1 MEHTKRMAAP
11 VLVIY
16 YLLVIALAVLVNL
29 VLFPGP
35 WFDPLERASAGL
47 VNATLQANLLGLLL
61 FALFV
66 FWLGRLRPAAVGLE
80 WGKLPRALLLTGL
93 LWLAMQAVCLVI
105 SAVMG
110 GVSLDPAWTRRG
122 VSGMFGLLISQLLG
136 NALAEELV
144 YRGLLLPQFF
154 LRLRIARRKWR
165 TTAAAALMLALFIL
179 SHIPNRIF
187 QGYSVGGML
196 LDAPILLLWG
206 LLFTIV
212 YLRTGNLFLAVG
224 IHALVNAP
232 TLVSGFTLFPPQ
244 LILLALV
251 ILLLIFWRKEKP
263 AAVSAM
269 ETAQR

>member
-1 MEHTKRMAAP
+1 MEHIKRMATPLLA
-11 VLVIY
+11 IY
-16 YLLVIALAVLVNL
+16 YLLVIALAAVINL

-35 WFDPLERASAGL
+35 WFDPLERASGGL
-47 VNATLQANLLGLLL
+47 LNATLQANLLGLLL
-61 FALFV
+61 FGVFV
-66 FWLGRLRPAAVGLE
+66 FWLGRLRPADVGLE
-80 WGKLPRALLLTGL
+80 RNKLPRAVLLTGL
-93 LWLAMQAVCLVI
+93 LWLAMQAVCLAI
-105 SAVMG
+105 SAVTG
-110 GVSLDPAWTRRG
+110 GVSLDADWTRRG
-122 VSGMFGLLISQLLG
+122 ATGMFGLLISQLMG

-154 LRLRIARRKWR
+154 LRLRIASRTWR
-165 TTAAAALMLALFIL
+165 TAAAAALMLALFIL

-224 IHALVNAP
+224 IHALVNEP
-232 TLVSGFTLFPPQ
+232 TLISGFTLFPPQ

-251 ILLLIFWRKEKP
+251 IILLAAWRKG
-263 AAVSAM
+263 AAALRAT
-269 ETAQR
+269 ETAQT